1 LVRGTPD
8 GPIIVRIGNADYLVS
23 RLQPDPD
30 VASKAFRLVKQSGN
44 REVYDVYLDRYGP
57 HCDCLGYLRW
67 SKPCKHIRSLKEA
80 GIL

>member
-1 LVRGTPD
+1 MVP
-8 GPIIVRIGNADYLVS
+8 GPSNGPTIVRIGNADYLVS

-67 SKPCKHIRSLKEA
+67 SKPCKHIRSLEA
-80 GIL
+80 AGVL